1 MATKEELEIY
11 KQRYETFRFFY
22 RLEWQLLQVGVVIG
36 LGLLALGVE
45 RDSGNLNNWQF
56 LAGGGVFLGF
66 SYAMHR
72 MAIGT
77 RKNHPSWMHYARRVG
92 DANVREMGSPWK
104 SAAVQARMLLFS
116 AGGILIIVG
125 VVGVCSANRIHGWL
139 KYATAILMVL
149 EIALWIAWQTWKP
162 SAQPRWIP
170 VALFAI
176 LILIAILMGTG
187 LVLYRISD

>member
-11 KQRYETFRFFY
+11 RQRCETYRFQY

-125 VVGVCSANRIHGWL
+125 VCSANRIHGWL